1 MSETERFEVLVIGS
15 GEAGKYLGWTMAKAG
30 HRTAVVERSLVGGS
44 CPISPVSRVKTLFAG
59 PRSRLL
65 RGREPNSVSRNRVA
79 CRKHGGRAAS

>member
-44 CPISPVSRVKTLFAG
+44 CPNI
-59 PRSRLL
+59 
-65 RGREPNSVSRNRVA
+65 A
-79 CRKHGGRAAS
+79 CLPSKNLIRRAAVASLARQGAEFGFSKSGRLP